1 MAVIREREGLHK
13 LGADGLIR
21 PYRCPA
27 GKLTQGWGC
36 TVGIKPDDIWT
47 PEQADARLEFE
58 LARHEARVDRL
69 VKVKLSSNARG
80 ALVSFDFN
88 SGGLTLANG
97 KPSGVLVA
105 VNSGDFD
112 AVPAQLM
119 RWTKYT
125 DPKTKA
131 VLDAPGLV
139 KRRRYECAL
148 WRGLYDELPADPG
161 PATARA
167 GTVRAADQPQ
177 AVATPQPPRPL
188 SETST
193 AANATAQI
201 AIGVGTSAL
210 AAVET
215 ATKFNSLG
223 TTGLVVASV
232 LIVLP
237 LVVSYGGVWQLY
249 DRSRKLLMGV

>member
-1 MAVIREREGLHK
+1 
-13 LGADGLIR
+13 
-21 PYRCPA
+21 
-27 GKLTQGWGC
+27 
-36 TVGIKPDDIWT
+36 
-47 PEQADARLEFE
+47 
-58 LARHEARVDRL
+58 
-69 VKVKLSSNARG
+69 
-80 ALVSFDFN
+80 
-88 SGGLTLANG
+88 
-97 KPSGVLVA
+97 
-105 VNSGDFD
+105 
-112 AVPAQLM
+112 
-119 RWTKYT
+119 
-125 DPKTKA
+125 
-131 VLDAPGLV
+131 
-139 KRRRYECAL
+139 
-148 WRGLYDELPADPG
+148 
-161 PATARA
+161 
-167 GTVRAADQPQ
+167 
-177 AVATPQPPRPL
+177 VATPQPPRPL